1 MMNQKENKQLLV
13 FSYGLPLICFVL
25 AWRQYAKHGLTV
37 WVEGFFIVGSIVLLM
52 ALFAPS
58 VSKLIFKY
66 WMKVAQAIGK
76 IVTIFIL
83 TIFFFCVITPVSIIL
98 RLIGKDFM
106 RLRSKIKENSYWV
119 KREDIKA
126 DYTQQF

>member
-1 MMNQKENKQLLV
+1 MNKNENKQLLV
-13 FSYGLPLICFVL
+13 FSYGLPFICFIL

-37 WVEGFFIVGSIVLLM
+37 WVEGFVIAGGVVLLM
-52 ALFAPS
+52 ALFVPS
-58 VSKLIFKY
+58 VSKLIFKC
-66 WMKVAQAIGK
+66 WMKVAQAIGRV
-76 IVTIFIL
+76 VTIFTL

-98 RLIGKDFM
+98 RLMGKDFM
-106 RLRSKIKENSYWV
+106 RLRSKDQEDSYWV